1 MTEFLTY
8 QSKTAIALAVFYL
21 FYRLLLSKET
31 FHRFN
36 RIVLLG
42 TAALSFVLPLCVIT
56 IRKVVTLP
64 YTPVADEPAETV
76 LEMATTVTETASTP
90 VWPAVVCGIFILG
103 ALAVL
108 LMTVISIFKVKA
120 IINSGEH
127 QALESGETLVVTND
141 DTAPFSWMKYIVIS
155 REDYE
160 SGYSQILTHE
170 KAHIALRHSWD
181 LLFVDMITALQWFN
195 PAIWMLKSDLRALH
209 EFEADDVVLRSGA
222 NVKEYQYLLI
232 RKAVS
237 KSGYSVANSFNHS
250 TLKAR
255 ITMMLNKKSSRM
267 SAWKALYVIPLV
279 GISLAATAETM
290 VDYQYEGQTPD
301 NTELVEKYS
310 TPVDKDTKK
319 SFKEKNLKN
328 GRVTVDEEND
338 VVTMIYYGLDGKERQ
353 SQITGLPLGKE
364 SYFINGSFATKG
376 AADIALEKDPDAVL
390 LSAYLKNG
398 NKVRAIISADYG
410 KFVTGTIDCSKP
422 INTLV
427 IKEGDEQPQ
436 LATVATPDLVYV
448 INGERM
454 PEGFDLNTIDPATI
468 TSMEVLKTEKA
479 LQEYNTDKGVIV
491 LTTDPSKANE
501 KKPAPDIYINGK
513 KASSEDIAALPANP
527 KGHVEADGTI
537 WITTEEKPKEEKK
550 VIPFHQV
557 AQQPTF
563 NGGDA
568 NEFSKWVNQ
577 NLRYPEKCRQ
587 SRVEGRVTLQFT
599 VTEEGKVNNV
609 KVLRS
614 VNEDIDKEAV
624 RVVSES
630 PDWTP
635 GKDENGKTVAVTYTF
650 PVIFRLPEATAEP
663 EKKDEEKTKE
673 EKEVVPFQHAAQKPT
688 FNGGD
693 ANEFSK
699 WVSENIKYPEKCR
712 QSKIQGRV
720 TLHFTVTET
729 GKLADIRILRGV
741 NEELDKEALRVIS
754 ESPLWTPG
762 KDENGEIIPISYVFP
777 VLFQL

>member
-1 MTEFLTY
+1 MTEFLIY
-8 QSKTAIALAVFYL
+8 QGKAAIALAVFYM

-36 RIVLLG
+36 RIVLLS

-56 IRKVVTLP
+56 LKKVIVVPAMTGTSENIVDEAAGTIAMVP
-64 YTPVADEPAETV
+64 EVSAPIWPVI
-76 LEMATTVTETASTP
+76 LCS
-90 VWPAVVCGIFILG
+90 IFALG

-108 LMTVISIFKVKA
+108 VYLAISI
-120 IINSGEH
+120 IGIRRMIRSGRR
-127 QALESGETLVVTND
+127 QALESGETLIITET

-181 LLFVDMITALQWFN
+181 ILFVDMITALQWFN
-195 PAIWMLKSDLRALH
+195 PAIWMLKADLRALH
-209 EFEADDVVLRSGA
+209 EFEADDAVLRSGA
-222 NVKEYQYLLI
+222 NIKEYQYLLI

-279 GISLAATAETM
+279 GISLAATAETK
-290 VDYQYEGQTPD
+290 VDYQYEDQTPD
-301 NTELVEKYS
+301 NTELVEKYN

-328 GRVTVDEEND
+328 GRITVDEEND
-338 VVTMIYYGLDGKERQ
+338 VVTMTYYGLDGKERK

-422 INTLV
+422 INTFV
-427 IKEGDEQPQ
+427 IKEGEEQPQ

-468 TSMEVLKTEKA
+468 ASMEVLKTEKA
-479 LQEYNTDKGVIV
+479 LQEYGTDKGVIV
-491 LTTDPSKANE
+491 ITTDPTKANE

-513 KASSEDIAALPANP
+513 KATSEEVAALPANP
-527 KGHVEADGTI
+527 EGTISADGTV
-537 WITTEEKPKEEKK
+537 WITTEDETVEKPNPDEVVYVVTDKAAKL
-550 VIPFHQV
+550 IQNRAPQFQ
-557 AQQPTF
+557 
-563 NGGDA
+563 GGGMP
-568 NEFSKWVNQ
+568 EFQKWVH
-577 NLRYPEKCRQ
+577 E
-587 SRVEGRVTLQFT
+587 
-599 VTEEGKVNNV
+599 
-609 KVLRS
+609 
-614 VNEDIDKEAV
+614 
-624 RVVSES
+624 
-630 PDWTP
+630 
-635 GKDENGKTVAVTYTF
+635 
-650 PVIFRLPEATAEP
+650 
-663 EKKDEEKTKE
+663 
-673 EKEVVPFQHAAQKPT
+673 H
-688 FNGGD
+688 
-693 ANEFSK
+693 
-699 WVSENIKYPEKCR
+699 IKYPEGVT
-712 QSKIQGRV
+712 SEGRV
-720 TLHFTVTET
+720 DVSFKISEDGGITDVKILS
-729 GKLADIRILRGV
+729 GADAKL
-741 NEELDKEALRVIS
+741 NEEAIRVI
-754 ESPLWTPG
+754 ESSGNGWVPAIKDG
-762 KDENGEIIPISYVFP
+762 KKISITMMVP
-777 VLFQL
+777 VIFKK

>member
-1 MTEFLTY
+1 MTEFLIY
-8 QSKTAIALAVFYL
+8 QGKAAIALAVFYM

-56 IRKVVTLP
+56 FKEVVVVPAMTGSSETIIGEVAGTAAMVP
-64 YTPVADEPAETV
+64 EVSEPIWPVI
-76 LEMATTVTETASTP
+76 LCS
-90 VWPAVVCGIFILG
+90 IFALG

-108 LMTVISIFKVKA
+108 IHVVISI
-120 IINSGEH
+120 IGIRRMIRSGNS
-127 QALESGETLVVTND
+127 QALESGETLIITET

-181 LLFVDMITALQWFN
+181 ILFVDMITALQWFN
-195 PAIWMLKSDLRALH
+195 PAIWMLKADLRALH
-209 EFEADDVVLRSGA
+209 EFEADDAVLRSGA
-222 NVKEYQYLLI
+222 NIKEYQYLLI

-279 GISLAATAETM
+279 GISLAATAETR
-290 VDYQYEGQTPD
+290 VDYQYEDQTPD

-328 GRVTVDEEND
+328 GRITVDEEND
-338 VVTMIYYGLDGKERQ
+338 VVTMIYYGLDGKERK

-410 KFVTGTIDCSKP
+410 KFVTGIIDCSKP

-427 IKEGDEQPQ
+427 IKEGEEQPQ

-454 PEGFDLNTIDPATI
+454 PEGFDLNTIDPKTI
-468 TSMEVLKTEKA
+468 ASMEVLKTEKA
-479 LQEYNTDKGVIV
+479 LQEYDTDKGVIV
-491 LTTDPSKANE
+491 ITTDPTKANE
-501 KKPAPDIYINGK
+501 EKPAPDIYINGK
-513 KASSEDIAALPANP
+513 KATSEEIAALPANP
-527 KGHVEADGTI
+527 KGTISTDGTV
-537 WITTEEKPKEEKK
+537 WITTEDETVEKPNPDEVVYVVTDKAAELIQNRE
-550 VIPFHQV
+550 PRFQ
-557 AQQPTF
+557 
-563 NGGDA
+563 GGGMP
-568 NEFSKWVNQ
+568 EFQKWVH
-577 NLRYPEKCRQ
+577 
-587 SRVEGRVTLQFT
+587 
-599 VTEEGKVNNV
+599 
-609 KVLRS
+609 
-614 VNEDIDKEAV
+614 D
-624 RVVSES
+624 
-630 PDWTP
+630 
-635 GKDENGKTVAVTYTF
+635 
-650 PVIFRLPEATAEP
+650 
-663 EKKDEEKTKE
+663 
-673 EKEVVPFQHAAQKPT
+673 H
-688 FNGGD
+688 
-693 ANEFSK
+693 
-699 WVSENIKYPEKCR
+699 IKYPEGMT
-712 QSKIQGRV
+712 SEGRV
-720 TLHFTVTET
+720 DISFRISEDGGVTDV
-729 GKLADIRILRGV
+729 KILRGADAKL
-741 NEELDKEALRVIS
+741 NEEAIRVI
-754 ESPLWTPG
+754 ESSSNGWVPAIKDG
-762 KDENGEIIPISYVFP
+762 KKISITMMIPVIFKK
-777 VLFQL
+777 